1 MVRSIPVVLHMFLC
15 CAMQCRLSM
24 FAHKQL
30 LDMLNMLSK
39 KLAGYCLLLDVLPR
53 I

>member
-39 KLAGYCLLLDVLPR
+39 KASRVLLAIGCVA
-53 I
+53 